1 MKPRWKQVR
10 CNLYPL
16 LMVSNPVGASEFFS
30 LGFIYNSCAYK
41 LLHNCQDHF
50 HLHSLYEKCT
60 MNYSDVI
67 YMMTRRFPSPYLKVL
82 YALQSIYLFFS
93 STLNYSNFNG
103 NCLYRDLKSD
113 IIILQTFP
121 LALMSEDR
129 EV

>member
-1 MKPRWKQVR
+1 
-10 CNLYPL
+10 
-16 LMVSNPVGASEFFS
+16 
-30 LGFIYNSCAYK
+30 
-41 LLHNCQDHF
+41 
-50 HLHSLYEKCT
+50 

-67 YMMTRRFPSPYLKVL
+67 YMMTRRFPSPYLEVL

-129 EV
+129 EVWSCTQSHTNLSYLGSVTSNK